1 MKKIV
6 CVLGS
11 PRKGG
16 NTEVIANKIIQTA
29 ESLGATSQTFRL
41 YDMNFKG
48 CVACLACKKT
58 TDFCVLQDDLTPL
71 LEAIR
76 EADGLIVASPVYFGD
91 LTGVAKTFIDRL
103 YWCLGPDYLTD
114 HHTPR
119 LAPGKK
125 CVFILSQGSPSPEMF
140 GDVFDKYG
148 AFFSPP
154 WFGYE
159 THLIR
164 GVGLSVPG
172 AAAQCDDLMQQAAEI
187 GRLMAQ

>member
-16 NTEVIANKIIQTA
+16 NTEVIAKKILETA
-29 ESLGATSQTFRL
+29 EGLGASSQIFRL

-71 LEAIR
+71 LQALR
-76 EADGLIVASPVYFGD
+76 EADGLIIACPVYFGD
-91 LTGVAKTFIDRL
+91 LTGVTKTFVDRL

-125 CVFILSQGSPSPEMF
+125 CVFILSQGSPDGQAF
-140 GDVFDKYG
+140 GDVFARYER
-148 AFFSPP
+148 FFSPP

-164 GVGLSVPG
+164 GIGLRMPG
-172 AAAQCDDLMQQAAEI
+172 EAAQDDSLMQQAVEL
-187 GRLMAQ
+187 GKRLAQ